1 MVSSTTR
8 RTLVR
13 LRVALLVT
21 TLAVLVTGF
30 ATVRGVQMA
39 AETVRDRTAQAV
51 VEVAAAESA
60 LIRADRAAV
69 RSFTSGEVR
78 LAGAGTEYATQ
89 TALASQSLTRVA
101 ELNEAGDAGSQILRL
116 VEGLLADQLAAVAQ
130 ADAHY
135 RQGGGEVV
143 GTADLWDASSQ
154 LLHSPDG
161 VLEQLGDLR
170 SVQEQALARQLTT
183 GWLHPATPALWA
195 VPIAVLLALLCV
207 TQLYLGK
214 RFQRLVNP
222 QLLAA
227 TLLLLGLCASMMFTL
242 VAAHRLDTARDRL
255 TEVLAGW
262 DRRMA
267 LTDAD
272 GQDKLIRLVTAHCR
286 GGDCGPTVG
295 AAGQV
300 PTSVAGTIPDEA
312 TTAAGTRDVSDRLEA
327 AAASSQLP
335 LVVPAVTLAIAV
347 LAGWG
352 LHARLD
358 EYRFRS

>member
-1 MVSSTTR
+1 MTSTTR
-8 RTLVR
+8 RVLVR
-13 LRVALLVT
+13 LRLALLVST
-21 TLAVLVTGF
+21 VAVLATSF
-30 ATVRGVQMA
+30 ATVRGVQVA

-51 VEVAAAESA
+51 IEVTAAKSA

-69 RSFTSGEVR
+69 HSFSSGEVR

-89 TALASQSLTRVA
+89 TALAGQSLTRVA
-101 ELNEAGDAGSQILRL
+101 ELNEAGESGSRILRL
-116 VEGLLADQLAAVAQ
+116 VEGLLAAYRAAVAQ

-154 LLHSPDG
+154 LLHSSDG
-161 VLEQLGDLR
+161 VLEQLDELR
-170 SVQEQALARQLTT
+170 SVQEQALASQLTS

-195 VPIAVLLALLCV
+195 GPVALLLALLCV

-214 RFQRLVNP
+214 RFQRILNP

-227 TLLLLGLCASMMFTL
+227 TALLLGLCASMMFTL

-255 TEVLAGW
+255 TTVLAGW

-267 LTDAD
+267 FTDAD
-272 GQDKLIRLVTAHCR
+272 GQDDLLRLVAAHCR
-286 GGDCGPTVG
+286 DGRCGATVD
-295 AAGQV
+295 AAG
-300 PTSVAGTIPDEA
+300 PAPAGVTGSIPDEA
-312 TTAAGTRDVSDRLEA
+312 TTAAGTREVNDRLDA
-327 AAASSQLP
+327 AAATNQLP

-352 LHARLD
+352 LHPRLD

>member
-1 MVSSTTR
+1 MVTSTTR

-13 LRVALLVT
+13 LRLALLVT
-21 TLAVLVTGF
+21 TMAVLVTAF
-30 ATVRGVQMA
+30 ATVQGVQTA
-39 AETVRDRTAQAV
+39 AQTVRDRTAQAV
-51 VEVAAAESA
+51 VEVAAAKSA

-69 RSFTSGEVR
+69 RSFSSGEVR

-89 TALASQSLTRVA
+89 TALASQSLARVA
-101 ELNEAGDAGSQILRL
+101 ELNEAGDAGSRILRL
-116 VEGLLADQLAAVAQ
+116 VEGLLAAYRAAVAQ

-154 LLHSPDG
+154 LLHSSDG
-161 VLEQLGDLR
+161 VLAQLDDLR
-170 SVQEQALARQLTT
+170 EVQDQALARQLDT

-195 VPIAVLLALLCV
+195 VPIALLLALLVV

-227 TLLLLGLCASMMFTL
+227 TLLLLGLFASMMFTL
-242 VAAHRLDTARDRL
+242 VAAQRLDTARDRL
-255 TEVLAGW
+255 TGVLAGW
-262 DRRMA
+262 DRRMT
-267 LTDAD
+267 LTDSD

-286 GGDCGPTVG
+286 GGDCGVTV
-295 AAGQV
+295 ATAGKV
-300 PTSVAGTIPDEA
+300 PTSLPVSIPDEA
-312 TTAAGTRDVSDRLEA
+312 TTAVGTRDVNDRLEA
-327 AAASSQLP
+327 AATSNRLP
-335 LVVPAVTLAIAV
+335 LVVPTVTLAIAV

-352 LHARLD
+352 LHDRLD

>member
-1 MVSSTTR
+1 MTSTTR
-8 RTLVR
+8 AVLVR
-13 LRVALLVT
+13 SRLALLVT
-21 TLAVLVTGF
+21 TVAVLATSF
-30 ATVRGVQMA
+30 ATVRGVQVT
-39 AETVRDRTAQAV
+39 AETVRDRTVQAV
-51 VEVAAAESA
+51 IEVAAAKSA

-69 RSFTSGEVR
+69 RSFSSGEVR

-101 ELNEAGDAGSQILRL
+101 ELNESGESGSQLLRL
-116 VEGLLADQLAAVAQ
+116 VEGLLAAYRAAIAQ

-161 VLEQLGDLR
+161 VLDQLDELR
-170 SVQEQALARQLTT
+170 SVQEQALARQLDT

-195 VPIAVLLALLCV
+195 VPLALLLALLCV

-222 QLLAA
+222 QLAAA

-242 VAAHRLDTARDRL
+242 VAAHRLETARERL
-255 TEVLAGW
+255 TTVLAGW

-267 LTDAD
+267 FTDTD

-286 GGDCGPTVG
+286 GDCGPTVG
-295 AAGQV
+295 AAGPA
-300 PTSVAGTIPDEA
+300 PTSVPGTIPDEA
-312 TTAAGTRDVSDRLEA
+312 TTAAGTREVNERLQA
-327 AAASSQLP
+327 AAASTDLP
-335 LVVPAVTLAIAV
+335 LVVPSVTLAIAL

-352 LHARLD
+352 LHRRLD
-358 EYRFRS
+358 EYRFRP